1 MNHHIRPD
9 ILTASGNYFNFIEP
23 ERNIVLVTDIAHALA
38 NVCRFGGHTR
48 EFYSVAQHSVLASH
62 IVPPEDAFAALF
74 HDAAEA
80 YLGDVMRPLKELLPD
95 YRALEARVQAAV
107 FQKLGLPEQ
116 LPPSIKLA
124 DRVLLAT
131 EQRDFMPAHD
141 DEWGLIINI
150 EPLTERIEPWA
161 PWLACTK
168 FLDRYRELV
177 EPLLQHPCP
186 TPQAHLC
193 AAVGGAA

>member
-1 MNHHIRPD
+1 MTCHIRPD

-23 ERNIVLVTDIAHALA
+23 DSNIIRVTDIAHALA
-38 NVCRFGGHTR
+38 NVCRFGGHTS
-48 EFYSVAQHSVLASH
+48 EFYSVAQHSVLASR

-95 YRALEARVQAAV
+95 YRALEARVQATV
-107 FQKLGLPEQ
+107 FQKLGLPQQ
-116 LPPSIKLA
+116 LPPSIKHA

-131 EQRDFMPAHD
+131 EQRDLMPAHD
-141 DEWGLIINI
+141 DEWGLIAGI

-161 PWLACTK
+161 PWLACTT
-168 FLDRYRELV
+168 FLERYRELV
-177 EPLLQHPCP
+177 EPLLHAKPVTLPRSADLACHQ
-186 TPQAHLC
+186 
-193 AAVGGAA
+193 